1 MLGRPKDP
9 TIKIEGF
16 QKCPWG
22 AYHLATNAVMLATPL
37 AVDGNQTNS
46 RSNFIRIKQNIIVH
60 FEFVFDFKK
69 THKLQI
75 EIYDIL

>member
-37 AVDGNQTNS
+37 AVDG
-46 RSNFIRIKQNIIVH
+46 
-60 FEFVFDFKK
+60 
-69 THKLQI
+69 
-75 EIYDIL
+75 